1 MFDVLETREVDELG
15 KLVSRRSNE
24 LILCIFIGAP
34 RLALHVVAI
43 ILCRFNFTGS
53 TRYGYHFITSAT
65 LPINLI
71 FGRLNRLKMGNFKD
85 ILRVL

>member
-1 MFDVLETREVDELG
+1 MFDVLETRELDELG

-24 LILCIFIGAP
+24 LILCILYRGSTISTARRRDHFMS
-34 RLALHVVAI
+34 L
-43 ILCRFNFTGS
+43 NFTGS

-71 FGRLNRLKMGNFKD
+71 FGRLNRPKWV
-85 ILRVL
+85 ILRIF